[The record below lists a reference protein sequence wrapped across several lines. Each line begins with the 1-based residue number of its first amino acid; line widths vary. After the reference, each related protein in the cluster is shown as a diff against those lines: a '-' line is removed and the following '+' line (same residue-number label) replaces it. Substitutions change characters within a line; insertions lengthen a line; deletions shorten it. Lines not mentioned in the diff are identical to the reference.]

1 MNVLGL
7 FLKQLFP
14 GIYPENAKCIPPQM
28 ILNFLDQLER
38 TSQIGFKFDW
48 FVGKMD
54 LQSALG
60 FREAIVYQYNF
71 FYIVQTALD
80 DKLKL
85 DNKYDIV

>member
-38 TSQIGFKFDW
+38 TSQISFKFDW
-48 FVGKMD
+48 FVGKWIYN
-54 LQSALG
+54 QHWALG
-60 FREAIVYQYNF
+60 KPLCTTTDF
-71 FYIVQTALD
+71 L
-80 DKLKL
+80 
-85 DNKYDIV
+85 